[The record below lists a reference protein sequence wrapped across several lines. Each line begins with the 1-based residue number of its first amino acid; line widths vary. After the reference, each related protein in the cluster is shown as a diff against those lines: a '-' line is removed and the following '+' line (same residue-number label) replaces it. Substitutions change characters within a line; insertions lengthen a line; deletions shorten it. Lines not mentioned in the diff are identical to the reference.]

1 VNCGGVEV
9 NQGDLIVADNDGV
22 AVVPAS
28 KIDEVITLANERARR
43 ESTVL
48 KELLE
53 GKSVRSVWDKHRVL

>member
-1 VNCGGVEV
+1 
-9 NQGDLIVADNDGV
+9 
-22 AVVPAS
+22 
-28 KIDEVITLANERARR
+28 LANERARR